1 MNVGVGQTGNTCWLY
16 SSLNMFLTSDNGLK
30 IMWQKLQEVYPKLKP
45 REKAYF
51 NSNINAPCPYKGSV
65 KKTSAIY
72 FWKFLNEYMCAIGG
86 PGRLIPKSGLNAYL
100 TKNIKWRLPS
110 TRESKGTTGSFPHME
125 IPVILG
131 HLGFRIGHDFRMLD
145 FNRWRYKFKNNSWT
159 TPILMYSAKGT
170 FPMRDILLEKR
181 GYDLTG
187 AIVYVK
193 PAIESTLDPHV
204 WACSIRNGKGYICDS
219 NYPLAQVECKWWLK
233 ENLERFFMTV
243 SPNYRPGRAR
253 NIGFDVILYTR
264 KEFTNK
270 IAPRCQLPKSYK
282 PLTAENENLVNQ
294 GNIFANYFRK
304 GNVGNLHKNYP
315 PRIRAEII
323 RRNAAKPV
331 VTPAMYAKL
340 ANEAGSYNHGMR
352 MLRSLRNA
360 QGVEYKI
367 NRNGPN
373 FLNYSKKLIAKF
385 PQPIPKHMWNFFWRN
400 ASSNKNFVNTV
411 RKWAVKAGYAV
422 NENQLNRIIATRAKT
437 RAGTKRAEERIYR
450 AGNNW
455 YNNKG
460 NNVTAKINPANWVL
474 NETPN
479 RSIELAVANLKNYNG
494 NVKTYRRK

>member
-1 MNVGVGQTGNTCWLY
+1 MNVGVGQTGSTCWLY
-16 SSLNMFLTSDNGLK
+16 SSINMFLTSDNGLK

-51 NSNINAPCPYKGSV
+51 NSNINAPCPYKGSI

-110 TRESKGTTGSFPHME
+110 TRESKGTTGAFPHME

-170 FPMRDILLEKR
+170 HPMRDILLEKR

-193 PAIESTLDPHV
+193 PALGSTLDPHV
-204 WACSIRNGKGYICDS
+204 WACSIRNGKGYIYDS
-219 NYPLAQVECKWWLK
+219 NYPLTQIECKWWLK
-233 ENLERFFMTV
+233 ENLERHFMTV
-243 SPNYRPGRAR
+243 DANYRPGRAQ
-253 NIGFDVILYTR
+253 NMGFDVILYTR

-270 IAPRCQLPKSYK
+270 IAPSCQLPKSYK
-282 PLTAENENLVNQ
+282 PLTAKNENLVNQ
-294 GNIFANYFRK
+294 GNIFANFFKHGEVRNFYK
-304 GNVGNLHKNYP
+304 EYN
-315 PRIRAEII
+315 PRVRAEII
-323 RRNAAKPV
+323 RRNAARPA
-331 VTPAMYAKL
+331 VTPAIYAKF
-340 ANEAGSYNHGMR
+340 ANKAGSYNHGMR
-352 MLRSLRNA
+352 MLHNLKNA
-360 QGVEYKI
+360 QGVKYKI

-385 PQPIPKHMWNFFWRN
+385 PRPVPKEMMNYFFRNSKTNTEFARRVQNF
-400 ASSNKNFVNTV
+400 AV
-411 RKWAVKAGYAV
+411 RSGYAV
-422 NENQLNRIIATRAKT
+422 NENKLKGILAMRAKT
-437 RAGTKRAEERIYR
+437 RAGTKRIEERIYR

-460 NNVTAKINPANWVL
+460 NNVTNKINPANWVL

-479 RSIELAVANLKNYNG
+479 KSIELAVANLKNYSG
-494 NVKTYRRK
+494 NVKTYHRK